1 MKSDLEELER
11 SHAKSKYAQTWRGK
25 LWRLIELLFTI
36 YCIYKL
42 ISTTVN
48 VVLRRTGSSDPITT
62 MISIVLSQFGD
73 SVQINTAFWSQQLSF
88 WFAGIIV
95 VGSIRGFLK
104 LLIRILDVFQWNV
117 TLSINHLLLLTA
129 QIMGMYFLSSI
140 LMMQLSLPTEYR
152 YLLSSS
158 VEFDFFRRWS
168 DVIFV
173 ISSLISL
180 VVTYVV
186 YSTHDVKSMAQ
197 DFRDVEMMQLESGD
211 RTPSHRLEKQM

>member
-1 MKSDLEELER
+1 M
-11 SHAKSKYAQTWRGK
+11 YQ
-25 LWRLIELLFTI
+25 
-36 YCIYKL
+36 
-42 ISTTVN
+42 TTVN

-62 MISIVLSQFGD
+62 MIFIVLSQFGD
-73 SVQINTAFWSQQLSF
+73 SVQINTEFWLQQLSF

-129 QIMGMYFLSSI
+129 HIMGMYFLSSI

-180 VVTYVV
+180 AVTYVV

-197 DFRDVEMMQLESGD
+197 DFWDVEMMQLESGD
-211 RTPSHRLEKQM
+211 RTSSHRLEKQM